1 MSYKINL
8 GNWNSVFVVPSAIVD
23 KHIKLVGAVQLKVLM
38 WVLRHAGEDC
48 EVEGIAKDL
57 SMHPADV
64 KDAMQYWIEND
75 IIIFKDQVLRPAD
88 SLEKLEDIHNDQ
100 VKETVVVNL
109 EKEEVQKR
117 ARPPI
122 RHTKPNAEHVSKRM
136 AESEEIKCL
145 MHEAEVILARTL
157 SQGDLSL
164 LVMFHDDDGLPV
176 DVILMLLQ
184 YSVSVGKNNMK
195 YIERVAIDWGKNE
208 IDTIEKAEA
217 RIRLLEAKQKAW
229 NLVEKIVGLEHRK
242 PTSDE
247 EEITNRWVNEW
258 GYKEELIKEAYERC
272 VKAKGKYIARYMD
285 KIIKSWHI
293 QGIYTLEGAMNER
306 KRQDYKKQKHTPSY
320 DIDQYEKESLFD
332 YKLI

>member
-1 MSYKINL
+1 MSYKMNL

-23 KHIKLVGAVQLKVLM
+23 KHIKLVGAVQLKVLL
-38 WVLRHAGEDC
+38 WVLRHAGEDF

-75 IIIFKDQVLRPAD
+75 IITSKDQVLSP
-88 SLEKLEDIHNDQ
+88 SNSTEKLENVHNES
-100 VKETVVVNL
+100 VKETAKVEV
-109 EKEEVQKR
+109 EKEETPKR
-117 ARPPI
+117 ARPPV
-122 RHTKPNAEHVSKRM
+122 RHTKPNAAHVSKRM
-136 AESEEIKCL
+136 EESEEIKCL

-164 LVMFHDDDGLPV
+164 LIMFHDDDGLPV

-184 YSVSVGKNNMK
+184 YAVSVGKNNMK

-208 IDTIEKAEA
+208 IDTIEKAEV
-217 RIRLLEAKQKAW
+217 RIRSLEAKQKAW
-229 NLVEKIVGLEHRK
+229 NLVEKVVGLEHRK

-285 KIIKSWHI
+285 KIIKSWNA
-293 QGIYTLEGAMNER
+293 QGIHTLKDAVSER
-306 KRQDYKKQKHTPSY
+306 QKQDYKKSKHTPSY
-320 DIDQYEKESLFD
+320 DIDKYEKESLFD
-332 YKLI
+332 YELI

>member
-1 MSYKINL
+1 MSYKMNL
-8 GNWNSVFVVPSAIVD
+8 GNWNSVFVVPSDIVD

-38 WVLRHAGEDC
+38 WVLRHAGEDF

-75 IIIFKDQVLRPAD
+75 IITSKDQVLSPAT
-88 SLEKLEDIHNDQ
+88 SVEKLESAHSESL
-100 VKETVVVNL
+100 KEK
-109 EKEEVQKR
+109 KEEATKR
-117 ARPPI
+117 ARLPV

-136 AESEEIKCL
+136 EESDEIKCL
-145 MHEAEVILARTL
+145 MREAEVILSRTL

-164 LVMFHDDDGLPV
+164 LIMFHDDDGLPV

-184 YSVSVGKNNMK
+184 YAVSVGKNNMK

-217 RIRLLEAKQKAW
+217 RIRSLEAKQKAW
-229 NLVEKIVGLEHRK
+229 NLVEKVVGIEHRK

-247 EEITNRWVNEW
+247 EEITNRWINEW

-285 KIIKSWHI
+285 KIIKSWHA
-293 QGIYTLEGAMNER
+293 QGIHTLKEALSER
-306 KRQDYKKQKHTPSY
+306 QKQDYKKQKHAPSY
-320 DIDQYEKESLFD
+320 DIDQYERESLFD
-332 YKLI
+332 YELI